1 MRGAPGLLLAGL
13 LLLISAAPARAV
25 EVQQVTSPGGI
36 TAWLVEDHS
45 NPILSLELAFEGGA
59 AIDPEGQEGLAYLVS
74 GLIDEG
80 AGDLES
86 QAFQETLQNNAIR
99 LSFDAGLE
107 SFHGSLRTLT
117 ENRETAFELLRLA
130 LSQPRFDDE
139 PVARIRSQVQVQLA
153 EDSENPNVIAR
164 RALREIMFPGHPYS
178 RPVYGTPDSI
188 DAIGVDD
195 MKRFVAERFA
205 IDVLKIAVVGDVTP
219 EALGGLLDHAFL
231 GLPSEAAPFEVP
243 DVEPQ
248 GKGQVVVIERDL
260 PQSVVLFAQGGLKRD
275 DPDFYAAFVANHV
288 LGGGGFSSRLYEEV
302 REKRGL
308 AYTVFSFL
316 NPMEHSALLQGSVAT
331 ANERAGESLAVIR
344 EEWARM
350 GAEGPTAAEVDD
362 AKTYLTGSY
371 PLQFSSSG
379 EIADTL
385 LGIQLEEL
393 GIDYVNIRNDL
404 IDAVTADDAQR
415 VARQLFRPEDLTVV
429 IVGRPDGVAP
439 KEATADDNN

>member
-1 MRGAPGLLLAGL
+1 MRLPGLLLVGVL
-13 LLLISAAPARAV
+13 LLVPALSARAV

-45 NPILSLELAFEGGA
+45 NPILSLEMAFVGGA
-59 AIDPEGQEGLAYLVS
+59 ALDPEGQEGLAYLVS

-80 AGDLES
+80 AGDLDS
-86 QAFQETLQNNAIR
+86 QAFQETLENLAIS
-99 LSFDAGLE
+99 LSFDTGME
-107 SFHGSLRTLT
+107 SFRGSLRTLT
-117 ENRETAFELLRLA
+117 ENRDTAFELLRLA

-153 EDSENPNVIAR
+153 QDTENPNVIAR
-164 RALREIMFPGHPYS
+164 RALRQIMFPDHPYS
-178 RPVYGTPDSI
+178 RPVHGTPESI

-205 IDVLKIAVVGDVTP
+205 VDVLKIAVVGDVTA
-219 EALGGLLDHAFL
+219 EELGPLLDHAFL
-231 GLPSEAAPFEVP
+231 GLPSEAAPSDVP
-243 DVEPQ
+243 DIEPQ

-260 PQSVVLFAQGGLKRD
+260 PQSVMLFAQGGLKRK
-275 DPDFYAAFVANHV
+275 DPDFYAAFVANHI
-288 LGGGGFSSRLYEEV
+288 LGGGSFSSRLYDEV

-350 GAEGPTAAEVDD
+350 GAEGPTAQEVEDAE
-362 AKTYLTGSY
+362 TYLTGSY
-371 PLQFSSSG
+371 PLRFSSSG
-379 EIADTL
+379 EIAGNL
-385 LGIQLEEL
+385 LGIQLDDL
-393 GIDYVNIRNDL
+393 GIDYINVRNDL
-404 IDAVTADDAQR
+404 IDAVTPQDAQR
-415 VARQLFRPEDLTVV
+415 VARGLFRPEDLTVV
-429 IVGRPDGVAP
+429 IVGHPDGVASE
-439 KEATADDNN
+439 KSKSGENG

>member
-1 MRGAPGLLLAGL
+1 MRLSGLLFAGVL
-13 LLLISAAPARAV
+13 LLVSTLSARAV

-45 NPILSLELAFEGGA
+45 NPILSLDLAFVGGA

-80 AGDLES
+80 AGDLDS
-86 QAFQETLQNNAIR
+86 QAFQETLQNLAIR

-107 SFHGSLRTLT
+107 SFHGGLRTLT

-153 EDSENPNVIAR
+153 QDSENPNVIAR
-164 RALREIMFPGHPYS
+164 QALRQIMFPDHPYS
-178 RPVYGTPDSI
+178 RPVHGTPESI

-195 MKRFVAERFA
+195 MKRFVSERFA
-205 IDVLKIAVVGDVTP
+205 LDVLKIAVVGDVTP
-219 EALGGLLDHAFL
+219 EELGPLLDHAFL
-231 GLPSEAAPFEVP
+231 GLPSEAAPFDMPELK
-243 DVEPQ
+243 PQ

-260 PQSVVLFAQGGLKRD
+260 PQSVVVFAQGGLKRQ
-275 DPDFYAAFVANHV
+275 DPDFYTAFVANHI

-316 NPMEHSALLQGSVAT
+316 HPLEHSALLQGSVAT

-344 EEWARM
+344 EEWAHM
-350 GAEGPTAAEVDD
+350 GTEGPTAAEVDD

-379 EIADTL
+379 EIAGTL
-385 LGIQLEEL
+385 LGIQLEDL

-404 IDAVTADDAQR
+404 VDAVTTEDAQR
-415 VARQLFRPEDLTVV
+415 VARELFRPEDLTVV

-439 KEATADDNN
+439 KEATVDENG